1 MEDYAQIYWLDPR
14 NADSRDHRGPSGP
27 TSGWRPSSGPVVRGP
42 GQPVSVIRYP
52 GTGYPAPAGY
62 PGYPGYPPPWAGPQV
77 AVMPATT
84 MLGGFTI
91 GQIVDIAAQAI
102 AALAPLPAAPVAT
115 TDATT
120 DVGNLILYQTA
131 IAQHAKRDE
140 QLRTLGSIVSKLV
153 K

>member
-27 TSGWRPSSGPVVRGP
+27 TSGWRPSGPVVRSP

-52 GTGYPAPAGY
+52 AGYPAQG
-62 PGYPGYPPPWAGPQV
+62 GYPPPWAAPQV
-77 AVMPATT
+77 AVMPAPTY
-84 MLGGFTI
+84 LGGFTI

-115 TDATT
+115 SDAST

-140 QLRTLGSIVSKLV
+140 QLRTLGSLVSKLV